1 MLLSSLRQA
10 QGGGR
15 PAAELSFPVECRL
28 TENRSQPVLIQQL
41 LVDLLAGRERQR
53 AIQQGIRCRPRPR
66 SARRE
71 PDKTVDHETMAENL
85 NWKSGEADGSRTSE
99 TILVG
104 GPENTDSGS
113 GRTTEDTG

>member
-1 MLLSSLRQA
+1 
-10 QGGGR
+10 
-15 PAAELSFPVECRL
+15 
-28 TENRSQPVLIQQL
+28 
-41 LVDLLAGRERQR
+41 
-53 AIQQGIRCRPRPR
+53 
-66 SARRE
+66 
-71 PDKTVDHETMAENL
+71 MAENL